1 MKAAFL
7 SLKKAAYLSSL
18 PASKDRNKRKP
29 RMISLLDNSIEFL
42 KGVGPKKAQVL
53 LKELKVA
60 TYGDLLV
67 YFPFRYVDKSKIHKT
82 AEITDDTV
90 YYQLV
95 GTVNNLKAHG
105 APRTTRITAM
115 LNDDSGSI
123 ELVWFKGLSWVK
135 NYFQPG
141 QRYVVFGKASVFN
154 NKFNFVHPDIE
165 LFNPADFTLG
175 ESLQGV
181 YNTSEAMKSSGL
193 GSKQIARLIKTILL
207 QVKGTIREV
216 LPLEIIKKHHLPSRE
231 EALFNIHLPS
241 DNGSLRQAID
251 RIKREEY
258 FFFQL
263 QLMQNKMRRNEL
275 VRGLPFAKVGDLFND
290 FYAHH
295 LPFQLTN
302 AQKRVIREIRSD
314 LGSGR
319 QMNRLLQGDVGSGK
333 TIVALMLMLLAL
345 DNGYQ
350 AALMAPTE
358 ILANQHYESLRN
370 LLKEMS
376 ITVGLLTGSTRPAR
390 RREIHSSLSDGSLQ
404 ILIGTHALIEDN
416 VVFRSLGLV
425 IIDEQHRFGVAQ
437 RARMY
442 EKSSSPPHIVVMTAT
457 PIPRTLAMTQYGD
470 LDYSVIDEMPPGRK
484 PVETLHLYHEKR
496 LRLIGFMKKQIV
508 LGRQIYMV
516 YPLIKESE
524 KLDLINLEE
533 GYQTLMRDF
542 PEPQYHIGMVHGQ
555 MKAED
560 KDWEMQ
566 RFASG
571 LSHILVATTVI
582 EVGVNVPNAS
592 VIVIEHADRFGL
604 SQLHQLRGRVGRGA
618 DQSYCILMT
627 DFKLSAVARKRIKTM
642 VETNDG
648 FKIAEADLELRG
660 PGDTAG
666 TRQSGAL
673 EFKLGNLATDE
684 KLIRQAVADVADLLE
699 KDPRL
704 QLPENEPTLKHFEK
718 LFKKQFDWGMIG

>member
-1 MKAAFL
+1 
-7 SLKKAAYLSSL
+7 
-18 PASKDRNKRKP
+18 
-29 RMISLLDNSIEFL
+29 MICLLDNSIEFL

-53 LKELKVA
+53 QKELKGA
-60 TYGDLLV
+60 TFGDLLT
-67 YFPFRYVDKSKIHKT
+67 YFPFRYVDKSKIHKA

-95 GTVNNLKAHG
+95 GTVSNLKAHG

-115 LNDDSGSI
+115 LSDESGSI

-135 NYFQPG
+135 SYFQSG

-154 NKFNFVHPDIE
+154 NKFNFVHPDVE
-165 LFNPADFTLG
+165 PYNPADFTIG

-216 LPLEIIKKHHLPSRE
+216 LPPEMIRKHQLPSRE
-231 EALFNIHLPS
+231 EALFNIHLPP
-241 DNGSLRQAID
+241 DTGSLRRAID

-290 FYAHH
+290 FYHHH
-295 LPFQLTN
+295 LPFPLTN
-302 AQKRVIREIRSD
+302 AQKRVIREIRAD
-314 LGSGR
+314 LGSGS

-358 ILANQHYESLRN
+358 ILANQHFESLRE
-370 LLKEMS
+370 LLKGMPVD
-376 ITVGLLTGSTRPAR
+376 IRLLTGSTRTADR
-390 RREIHSSLSDGSLQ
+390 KEIHSGLSDGSLQ

-425 IIDEQHRFGVAQ
+425 VIDEQHRFGVAQ

-442 EKSSSPPHIVVMTAT
+442 EKSSRPPHILVMTAT

-496 LRLIGFMKKQIV
+496 LRLIDFMKKQIA

-533 GYQTLMRDF
+533 GYQSLMRDF
-542 PEPQYHIGMVHGQ
+542 PEPQYHISMVHGQ

-566 RFASG
+566 RFARG

-592 VIVIEHADRFGL
+592 VMVIEHADRFGL

-618 DQSYCILMT
+618 EQSYCILMT
-627 DFKLSAVARKRIKTM
+627 DFKLSADARKRIKTM

-684 KLIRQAVADVADLLE
+684 KLIRQAVADVTALLE

-704 QLPENEPTLKHFEK
+704 QLPEHQPTLKQFEK
-718 LFKKQFDWGMIG
+718 LFKKQFDWSMIG